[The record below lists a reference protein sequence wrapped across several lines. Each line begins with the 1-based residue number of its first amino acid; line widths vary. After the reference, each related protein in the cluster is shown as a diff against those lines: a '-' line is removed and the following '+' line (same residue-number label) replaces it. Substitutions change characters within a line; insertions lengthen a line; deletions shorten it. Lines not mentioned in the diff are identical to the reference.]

1 MVKKTNILSTPQS
14 KTIKL
19 ADGIEYTMKPFNLNM
34 MEEVEDKF
42 EESWDELIG
51 KMRARVLK
59 YLLYVCLKSDHPEL
73 TEQKVG
79 ELVTAEI
86 LTDAY
91 KVATG

>member
-1 MVKKTNILSTPQS
+1 MKKTNLLSTPQP

-19 ADGIEYTMKPFNLNM
+19 ADGNEYNLKPFNLNM

-42 EESWDELIG
+42 GESWEDLVG

-59 YLLYVCLKSDHPEL
+59 YLLFVCLKEAHPDL
-73 TEQKVG
+73 TEKKIG

-86 LTDAY
+86 LADAY
-91 KVATG
+91 TTAIS